1 MEREELLARINAIGT
16 CEDEGERRTQL
27 DSFRDDINT
36 LFDENERLQTENE
49 NITNAN
55 ENLRSANMDLF
66 LQLGEQKSKKE
77 ITKSETGADPD
88 PEPQKRKFEDLF
100 NEKGELK

>member
-1 MEREELLARINAIGT
+1 MDREELLGIITGIGT

-27 DSFRDDINT
+27 DSLRDNINT
-36 LFDENERLQTENE
+36 LFDENEKLIKEN
-49 NITNAN
+49 TDYATAN

-66 LQLGEQKSKKE
+66 LQLGEKKSPKE
-77 ITKSETGADPD
+77 KTKTETGLEQE
-88 PEPQKRKFEDLF
+88 PEKRKFEDLF

>member
-1 MEREELLARINAIGT
+1 MDREELLARINSIGT
-16 CEDEGERRTQL
+16 CEDEAERRTQL

-36 LFDENERLQTENE
+36 LFDENERLTTENE
-49 NITNAN
+49 NFVTAN

-66 LQLGEQKSKKE
+66 LQLGEKKSPAEK
-77 ITKSETGADPD
+77 IKSETGEESE
-88 PEPQKRKFEDLF
+88 PEKRKFEDLF